1 MSDHKNSRYYYESA
15 RSLGL
20 FWVDLADL
28 DFSPGHS
35 AGRLEL
41 THGAVYAGNAA
52 GSFQPAEPFPFGS
65 WPQP

>member
-28 DFSPGHS
+28 DFKDGAPVR
-35 AGRLEL
+35 RLDL
-41 THGAVYAGNAA
+41 VHGAIYAGNAA
-52 GSFQPAEPFPFGS
+52 ARFQPAEPFPFQSAGN
-65 WPQP
+65 